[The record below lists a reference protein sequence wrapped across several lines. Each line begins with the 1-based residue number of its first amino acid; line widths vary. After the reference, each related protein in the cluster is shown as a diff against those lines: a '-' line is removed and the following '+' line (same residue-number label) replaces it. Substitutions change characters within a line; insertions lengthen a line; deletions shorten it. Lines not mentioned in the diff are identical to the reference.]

1 MDAIHIDKK
10 EDTAD
15 GWRFVVEVG
24 PDFNKIGFVVF
35 LDKDYW
41 TELTGGKY
49 SPDELVTRSFRFLLA
64 REPRTSVQRSFH
76 IRDIQRNFS
85 TYEERMKGPNP

>member
-1 MDAIHIDKK
+1 MDAIQITKK

-24 PDFNKIGFVVF
+24 PDFNKIGFSAF

-41 TELTGGKY
+41 NELTRGTY
-49 SPDELVTRSFRFLLA
+49 SPEEFVMRSFRFLLQ
-64 REPRTSVQRSFH
+64 REPRTSIQRSFH
-76 IRDIQRNFS
+76 IRDIQRQFS
-85 TYEERMKGPNP
+85 TYEESMQGMHA